1 MNFIIIDFQ
10 LVEIGIMKV
19 IIVWIIKMVEYLF
32 QIKKDVNSNMF
43 NQKQNLFL
51 VIVNAYLMTKTV
63 IQIKV
68 E

>member
-1 MNFIIIDFQ
+1 
-10 LVEIGIMKV
+10 MKV
-19 IIVWIIKMVEYLF
+19 IILWIIKMVEYLF